1 MALNYIWISFF
12 VIGAISALYEF
23 FILHQHDIFQTLI
36 TQLFETTETGVQIS
50 FGLVGMLSLFMGFML
65 IAERAGLIQG
75 LSKLVSPFFSKLFPS
90 IPKDSPAIGNMILNF
105 SANLLGLDNAATPFG
120 LKAMENLQDHN
131 QNKDT
136 ASDSQILFVVLHA
149 SGLTLIP
156 MSIIAQRVILHSA
169 QPTSIFIP
177 CMLATYFATIAGIIF
192 VGIKQKLNLLHPIVL
207 SVIVGL
213 TTLLVAFI
221 FFVPQHQLVRISSIG
236 SNFLIF
242 FLFVF
247 FILAGLKKRINV
259 FETFIEGAKKGFQT
273 SIQLIPYLI
282 AMLVAISVF
291 KTSGIFNLLVEG
303 LQKLFQL
310 LGMNTDFCAA
320 LPTALMKPISGSGAR
335 AMMIDTMKT
344 YGPDSFVGNL
354 ACVFQGSSD
363 TTLYIVALYFG
374 TVQIKNIRYT
384 IALSLLAD
392 FIGIIAAII
401 ISYLFFHP
409 A

>member
-1 MALNYIWISFF
+1 
-12 VIGAISALYEF
+12 
-23 FILHQHDIFQTLI
+23 
-36 TQLFETTETGVQIS
+36 
-50 FGLVGMLSLFMGFML
+50 
-65 IAERAGLIQG
+65 
-75 LSKLVSPFFSKLFPS
+75 
-90 IPKDSPAIGNMILNF
+90 
-105 SANLLGLDNAATPFG
+105 
-120 LKAMENLQDHN
+120 
-131 QNKDT
+131 
-136 ASDSQILFVVLHA
+136 
-149 SGLTLIP
+149 
-156 MSIIAQRVILHSA
+156 
-169 QPTSIFIP
+169 
-177 CMLATYFATIAGIIF
+177 
-192 VGIKQKLNLLHPIVL
+192 
-207 SVIVGL
+207 
-213 TTLLVAFI
+213 
-221 FFVPQHQLVRISSIG
+221 
-236 SNFLIF
+236 
-242 FLFVF
+242 
-247 FILAGLKKRINV
+247 
-259 FETFIEGAKKGFQT
+259 
-273 SIQLIPYLI
+273 
-282 AMLVAISVF
+282 MLVAISVF